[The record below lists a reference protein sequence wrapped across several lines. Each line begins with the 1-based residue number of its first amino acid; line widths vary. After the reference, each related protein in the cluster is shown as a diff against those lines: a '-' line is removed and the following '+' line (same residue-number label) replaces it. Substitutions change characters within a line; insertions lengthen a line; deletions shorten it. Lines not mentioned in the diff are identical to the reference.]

1 MFLLNLEAIGMNCK
15 NTCEEKKNLKI
26 KLNKLQNEAMKRKQI
41 YIKDGVMK
49 SEKVVLKFY
58 L

>member
-1 MFLLNLEAIGMNCK
+1 MFLFNLESLEMNCK

-26 KLNKLQNEAMKRKQI
+26 KLNKLQNEAIKLKQV
-41 YIKDGVMK
+41 YIKDGIMK
-49 SEKVVLKFY
+49 SEKVILKFY